1 MFRYANKWTII
12 LYGLFFFGPIH
23 HSFYVG
29 HFSWKRGKLPRL
41 SHMDMKY
48 QKYVAEAGFREK
60 YLYGPALEAYPD
72 MRNRLHMKTI
82 KRFLKKH
89 RAV

>member
-12 LYGLFFFGPIH
+12 FYGLFFFVPLH
-23 HSFYVG
+23 SSFYVG

-41 SHMDMKY
+41 AHGDQKY
-48 QKYVAEAGFREK
+48 QKYSHEIGFRDK
-60 YLYGPALEAYPD
+60 YILTPALEIYPD
-72 MRNRLHMKTI
+72 QQNRLHMKTI

-89 RAV
+89 RQV